1 MKKFFGI
8 LILILISLTVLKQA
22 HSDEKIIN
30 SLKEGGKIVFIRHAY
45 APGNGDPQNFDILK
59 CSTQRNLNYDGISQ
73 SNAIKIFF
81 NKNKIQIDKV
91 LSSEWCRCKDTAE
104 IAFKNYDTFKS
115 LNSFYDPRFE
125 KNKNKQIRDLKDF
138 INSWKSEKNL
148 VLVTHFV
155 VILEMLDIGVSSG
168 EIAVSDKNFNVLG
181 TLEFNS

>member
-1 MKKFFGI
+1 M
-8 LILILISLTVLKQA
+8 
-22 HSDEKIIN
+22 
-30 SLKEGGKIVFIRHAY
+30 
-45 APGNGDPQNFDILK
+45 
-59 CSTQRNLNYDGISQ
+59 
-73 SNAIKIFF
+73 
-81 NKNKIQIDKV
+81 
-91 LSSEWCRCKDTAE
+91 
-104 IAFKNYDTFKS
+104 
-115 LNSFYDPRFE
+115 NSFYDPRFE